1 MDNAV
6 EGYIFDQQ
14 LLLPGENNIFT
25 METKLWRYIQKN
37 TIDLVVIRGFKAPL
51 KKKNLNLLLQDNIGR
66 RQLHYVLRP
75 EVDISLGH

>member
-1 MDNAV
+1 M

-14 LLLPGENNIFT
+14 LLLPGENNILT
-25 METKLWRYIQKN
+25 LETNLWRYIQKN

-51 KKKNLNLLLQDNIGR
+51 KKKNVNLLLQDNIGR

>member
-1 MDNAV
+1 M

-14 LLLPGENNIFT
+14 LLLPGENNILT
-25 METKLWRYIQKN
+25 LETNLWRYIQKN

-75 EVDISLGH
+75 EVDISQGN

>member
-1 MDNAV
+1 MDNAA

-14 LLLPGENNIFT
+14 LLLHGENKILT
-25 METKLWRYIQKN
+25 METNLWRYIQKN
-37 TIDLVVIRGFKAPL
+37 TIDIVVLRGFNAPL
-51 KKKNLNLLLQDNIGR
+51 QKKRVNLLLQDNIGR

>member
-14 LLLPGENNIFT
+14 LLLPGENNILT
-25 METKLWRYIQKN
+25 LETNLWRYIQKN

>member
-1 MDNAV
+1 M

-14 LLLPGENNIFT
+14 LLLPGENNILT
-25 METKLWRYIQKN
+25 LETNLWGYIQKN

-75 EVDISLGH
+75 EVDISQGN

>member
-1 MDNAV
+1 M

-14 LLLPGENNIFT
+14 LLLPGENNILT
-25 METKLWRYIQKN
+25 LETNLWRYIQKN

>member
-1 MDNAV
+1 M

-14 LLLPGENNIFT
+14 LLLPGENNILT
-25 METKLWRYIQKN
+25 LETNLWRYIQKN
-37 TIDLVVIRGFKAPL
+37 TIDLVVIRGFIAPL

>member
-1 MDNAV
+1 M

-14 LLLPGENNIFT
+14 LLLPGENNILT
-25 METKLWRYIQKN
+25 LETNLWRYIQKN

-51 KKKNLNLLLQDNIGR
+51 RKKNLNLLLQDNIGR

>member
-14 LLLPGENNIFT
+14 LLLPGENNILT
-25 METKLWRYIQKN
+25 METKLWHYIQKN
-37 TIDLVVIRGFKAPL
+37 TIDIVVIRGFKAPL
-51 KKKNLNLLLQDNIGR
+51 KKKSLNLLLQDNIGR

>member
-1 MDNAV
+1 M

-14 LLLPGENNIFT
+14 VLLPGENNILT
-25 METKLWRYIQKN
+25 LETNLWRYIQKN

>member
-25 METKLWRYIQKN
+25 MDTTLWHYIQKN
-37 TIDLVVIRGFKAPL
+37 TIDIIVIRGFKAPL
-51 KKKNLNLLLQDNIGR
+51 KKKNLNLLLKDNIGR

>member
-1 MDNAV
+1 MDNAA

-14 LLLPGENNIFT
+14 LILLGENNILT
-25 METKLWRYIQKN
+25 MEAKLWQYIQKN
-37 TIDLVVIRGFKAPL
+37 TIDIIVLRGFKAPL
-51 KKKNLNLLLQDNIGR
+51 KKKSLNLLLQDNIGR

>member
-1 MDNAV
+1 M

-25 METKLWRYIQKN
+25 METNLWHYIQKN
-37 TIDLVVIRGFKAPL
+37 TIDLVVIRGFNAPL
-51 KKKNLNLLLQDNIGR
+51 QKKNLNLLLQDNIGR